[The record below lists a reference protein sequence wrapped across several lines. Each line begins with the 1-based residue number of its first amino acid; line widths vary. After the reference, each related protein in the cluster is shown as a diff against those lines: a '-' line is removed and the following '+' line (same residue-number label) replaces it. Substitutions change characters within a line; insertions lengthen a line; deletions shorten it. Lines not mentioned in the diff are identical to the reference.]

1 MYSEIHLCIQK
12 IIYVLRKSFMYQKI
26 HLCNQKIFYE
36 LSKSLMCSKI
46 HLFIQKFLVM
56 DHNEDEERLM
66 ESLNTGGPN
75 TKVPTF
81 TEEERSQA
89 DAFLNITGEIDTRTA
104 DIDSRVEDNNED
116 LIIVNAEGSKEVY
129 IPCINKSMNAL
140 TARYISF

>member
-1 MYSEIHLCIQK
+1 
-12 IIYVLRKSFMYQKI
+12 
-26 HLCNQKIFYE
+26 
-36 LSKSLMCSKI
+36 
-46 HLFIQKFLVM
+46 M

-66 ESLNTGGPN
+66 ESLNAGGPN

-89 DAFLNITGEIDTRTA
+89 DAFLNITG